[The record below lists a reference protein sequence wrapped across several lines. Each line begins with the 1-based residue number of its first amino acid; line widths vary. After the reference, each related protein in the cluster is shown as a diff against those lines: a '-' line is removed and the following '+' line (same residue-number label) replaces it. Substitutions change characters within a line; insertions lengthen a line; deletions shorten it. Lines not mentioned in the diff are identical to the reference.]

1 MSFFLHVVPSPGESL
16 NSFLMR
22 MAELNGYGSAQ
33 ALLSEEGLTLKVH
46 YAAAE
51 LDRIANVFELSNEL
65 LAPWRVTAGHYLAQ
79 PRYLRSRCAAV
90 CPACL
95 AADGAVQ
102 AAWSHVLVTACPVHQ
117 VVLLAECPQCE
128 GELLHTRHG
137 LTQCD
142 CGFDLRI
149 ASTLAASPF
158 AVGLSALLADSPSP
172 ARQVLPS
179 ALDQIGYES
188 ALEDFLILLA
198 KSHGRSSGALPA
210 RARFGSASS
219 LSNAVVMVSCLEQ
232 LLGEW
237 PGRFDTWLTERLSS
251 GGGIGLAKR
260 IGPWYRELFSVYTA
274 PAFDFLR
281 DQFKALI
288 AEHFDGRL
296 GLSTRA
302 LMFGNQDAALQWF
315 SAAEAA
321 RLIGVAP
328 DILANLIIQ
337 EMIPGRVHVEGKN
350 RFVAIH
356 RTSLDQVLADRQAY
370 LSATE
375 ARQRLNVSKTFF
387 ERFVQAGGLRCYK
400 RDERPLLVAGEYRRA
415 EVDNV
420 IATLVGRVP
429 KTRRPSARGIGFQDI
444 SVKQGVSNAKIITV
458 LQDILHGTIRPIA
471 HAPGLVGLAGLQ
483 FDKAEI
489 ERRIRDHN
497 PDVALS
503 VEHLAQ
509 VSGWKASVIKKWI
522 KGGHLKAVEERH
534 GKARRHVVPVS
545 ALIQFL
551 LEFVPT
557 AELSKRLETK
567 TNYLLMSLKPANVVC
582 VVPPQ
587 EAGGAHRGLLV
598 RIADLA
604 RGAQLR
610 QPTLKELA
618 DQLEVENAA

>member
-1 MSFFLHVVPSPGESL
+1 MSFFQTVALEQGESL
-16 NSFLMR
+16 NSLLMR
-22 MAELNGYGSAQ
+22 KAELNGYGSAH
-33 ALLSEEGLTLKVH
+33 ALMREAGLVMKVM
-46 YAAAE
+46 YAPDE
-51 LDRIANVFELSNEL
+51 LEQLRVCFELADHEL
-65 LAPWRVTAGHYLAQ
+65 EQWRHEGGHYLAQ
-79 PRYLRSRCAAV
+79 KDFLRSSHSPV

-95 AADGAVQ
+95 AASGVAQ
-102 AAWSHVLVTACPVHQ
+102 EAWSHLLVTACPTHQ
-117 VVLLAECPQCE
+117 TALVSHCPQCMAPIC
-128 GELLHTRHG
+128 HTRRELG
-137 LTQCD
+137 RCD
-142 CGFDLRI
+142 CGFDLGRAANAP
-149 ASTLAASPF
+149 ASAF
-158 AVGLSALLADSPSP
+158 AVGVSALIAN
-172 ARQVLPS
+172 LPS
-179 ALDQIGYES
+179 A
-188 ALEDFLILLA
+188 A
-198 KSHGRSSGALPA
+198 RGALPA
-210 RARFGSASS
+210 SLNPLGYETLLPAFLVLLAKAQGRQCGVFPAKFRFGCASS
-219 LSNAVVMVSCLEQ
+219 FEDSLALVGCLEQ
-232 LLGEW
+232 LLGDW
-237 PGRFDTWLTERLSS
+237 PCRFDTWLTELLSS

-281 DQFKALI
+281 DRFKALV
-288 AEHFDGRL
+288 AAHFDGRL

-302 LMFGNQDAALQWF
+302 LMFGNQGTALQWF

-328 DILANLIIQ
+328 DILANLVIQ

-356 RTSLDQVLADRQAY
+356 RTSLDQVLANRQAY

-375 ARQRLNVSKTFF
+375 ARQRLNVSKAFF

-415 EVDNV
+415 EVDDV
-420 IATLVGRVP
+420 IATLLRRVP
-429 KTRRPSARGIGFQDI
+429 KTRRSSARGIGLQDI

-471 HAPGLVGLAGLQ
+471 HTPGLAGLAGLQ

-489 ERRIRDHN
+489 ERRIRDHD

-522 KGGHLKAVEERH
+522 QGGYLRAVEERY
-534 GKARRHVVPVS
+534 GRAKRDVVQVS

-567 TNYLLMSLKPANVVC
+567 TNYLLMSLRPAQVEC

-598 RIADLA
+598 RIPDLA

-610 QPTLKELA
+610 RPTLKELA